1 MRYEEKS
8 LISNR
13 CSTVSE
19 LIESLLLIEEKFGD
33 IAVGDAPTLRPS
45 INVDFYK
52 NGGNPI
58 VILS

>member
-19 LIESLLLIEEKFGD
+19 LIESLLLIEEKFGN
-33 IAVGDAPTLRPS
+33 IAVGDVPTLRPS
-45 INVDFYK
+45 ISVDLYK